1 MKKKTLVW
9 VSAILVL
16 FIAGAFILATTRASS
31 FETVSNFNGE
41 ITIYKSGSCGCCG
54 VYSNYFKN
62 KGNSDVRTVNLEDVE
77 TFKRQYGIP
86 ARLESCHTTI
96 IGDYFVEGHVPLEA
110 VEKLLTEKP
119 DIKGLAMSGMP
130 SGSPGMPGA
139 KSGEFVI
146 YAINKDG
153 TYNEF
158 MRI

>member
-158 MRI
+158 LRI